1 MSEETPIQKTLN
13 DILQTQSFDRLT
25 SFVEAES
32 WNVMNQDEKKLL
44 AKLFVMAAERELKQ
58 PTSLDPIAAA
68 KKSFTTA
75 LNLAPNDPIIWYR
88 RGLAF
93 SLQDIPSLLEEG
105 SLCFEKAISL
115 KETFFDAWYA
125 WGNVLVRRGVVLNE
139 PSFFSQ
145 AEEKF
150 KKAES
155 LLEHVDEQNEFYW
168 HYGLAYF
175 MIGRHS
181 GEAIDLHQAVRC
193 YRKARDLGLARL
205 DFYNDF
211 ANALVELS
219 LLINCQELLFEAI
232 ELYLHSLDTND
243 PSQDSAREIA
253 VRYCNLGACYQYL
266 FEFHHEETFFK
277 QAQECFANATKH
289 NANFG
294 NAWAFWGY
302 LLLYA
307 AKLWQD
313 VTFLESCLDKFSRL
327 ADFCEDKPMLLAR
340 MSEAFSIYGSHH
352 EDLKYLT
359 DADEIAKAA
368 IEAGSDVPYT
378 WSSAALANLEMGRYF
393 GDDKYFQTAIEH
405 SEKALAIN
413 PKIGMSAH
421 ILAVAKFSLG
431 ETRGELDLM
440 QEAVNA
446 FLHASKSEVGR
457 FGYLWNDWGIALLN
471 LADITHEKRY
481 VQEAIE
487 KFEQGL
493 LLHEHVNPA
502 WLVNYGSALD
512 YWGDLTDDE
521 SYYEKAIEV
530 LNHAL
535 SLDTTNTQARY
546 HLGLALCH
554 LGELT
559 SDLATL
565 QKAII
570 ELQQVLQE
578 DVEDD
583 TAWNDLGM
591 AFLHVA
597 EMTKDPSGHESSQE
611 VQTSLLQLG
620 EQHFLQA
627 LSLGN
632 QHVYYNLA
640 CVSALLGKEQ
650 ETLFYLEK
658 GAACQLLPPL
668 AEIIEDEWLDSIKD
682 VPSFQEFL
690 NRLAKQDD
698 VSQDDFSHDDYNE
711 DDFSQDDFRHDDL
724 N

>member
-1 MSEETPIQKTLN
+1 MNDETPIQKTLS

-25 SFVEAES
+25 SFSDAETWTS
-32 WNVMNQDEKKLL
+32 MNQDEKRLL
-44 AKLFVMAAERELKQ
+44 AKLFVMAAERELKA
-58 PTSLDPIAAA
+58 PTSPDPIASA
-68 KKSFTTA
+68 KKSFTIA
-75 LNLAPNDPIIWYR
+75 LSLSPNDPAIWYR

-93 SLQDIPSLLEEG
+93 ALQDSQVLLEEG
-105 SLCFEKAISL
+105 SLCFEKAISI

-125 WGNVLVRRGVVLNE
+125 WGNVLVRRGVVLGD

-150 KKAES
+150 KKAET
-155 LLEHVDEQNEFYW
+155 LIEHPDAVKEFYW
-168 HYGLAYF
+168 HFGLAYF
-175 MIGRHS
+175 MIGRSS
-181 GEAIDLHQAVRC
+181 GEAVDLHQAVRC
-193 YRKARDLGLARL
+193 YRKAREFELTRL

-219 LLINCQELLFEAI
+219 LLINCQDLLFEAI
-232 ELYLHSLDTND
+232 ELYLHSLDTTD
-243 PSQDSAREIA
+243 PAQETARELA

-266 FEFHHEETFFK
+266 FEYHHEETFFK

-289 NANFG
+289 NPNFG

-340 MSEAFSIYGSHH
+340 MSEAFSIYGSHQ

-368 IEAGSDVPYT
+368 IDSGPDVPYA
-378 WSSAALANLEMGRYF
+378 WSAAALANLELGRYF
-393 GDDKYFQTAIEH
+393 GDEKYFQMAIDNA
-405 SEKALAIN
+405 EKALAIN

-421 ILAVAKFSLG
+421 VLAVSKFSLG
-431 ETRGELDLM
+431 ESRGELDLM
-440 QEAVNA
+440 QEAALA
-446 FLHASKSEVGR
+446 FFQASKSEVGR

-471 LADITHEKRY
+471 LADVTHEKRF
-481 VQEAIE
+481 VQDAIE
-487 KFEQGL
+487 KFEQGI

-512 YWGDLTDDE
+512 YWGDLTDDD

-530 LNHAL
+530 LTHAL
-535 SLDTTNTQARY
+535 SLDSTNTHARY

-559 SDLATL
+559 SDLAIL
-565 QKAII
+565 QKAIA

-578 DVEDD
+578 DMEDD

-597 EMTKDPSGHESSQE
+597 EMTKDPSSED
-611 VQTSLLQLG
+611 VQNSLYELA
-620 EQHFLQA
+620 EQHFLQS

-640 CVSALLGKEQ
+640 CASALLEKEQ
-650 ETLFYLEK
+650 ETLLFLEK
-658 GAACQLLPPL
+658 GAHFHLLPPL
-668 AEIIEDEWLDSIKD
+668 SEIMEDDWLDNVRD
-682 VPSFQEFL
+682 APGFQEFL
-690 NRLAKQDD
+690 NRQARQDILNQDD
-698 VSQDDFSHDDYNE
+698 LN
-711 DDFSQDDFRHDDL
+711 HDDL